1 MGGESSMSELV
12 MNSVPP
18 QSSWCWNRM
27 LHLRHSP
34 CFGTRLHK
42 LMGRG
47 QVGTSVI
54 IGQND
59 RDCMARFWW
68 RGGVVV
74 CYVSTVGEHRLSL
87 VGLEVV
93 SKES

>member
-1 MGGESSMSELV
+1 
-12 MNSVPP
+12 
-18 QSSWCWNRM
+18 
-27 LHLRHSP
+27 
-34 CFGTRLHK
+34 
-42 LMGRG
+42 MGRG

-59 RDCMARFWW
+59 KGHGTVLVA
-68 RGGVVV
+68 GEEVVV

-93 SKES
+93 SKSHEEQ